1 MKSKGEKV
9 NCLEARIEQT
19 IDRAVDDWMN
29 DPRINTRCNEH
40 VAQAIVQ
47 EFGVTVETEPGHD
60 PRECGCSSRA
70 YPAESR
76 IVGKW
81 EQQ

>member
-1 MKSKGEKV
+1 MTDQD
-9 NCLEARIEQT
+9 NLRDRIEQI

-47 EFGVTVETEPGHD
+47 EFGLRVEGQMGVDGED
-60 PRECGCSSRA
+60 PIWQGRVA
-70 YPAESR
+70 
-76 IVGKW
+76 GKW
-81 EQQ
+81 EVER